1 MNIKHIHLIYFSPT
15 HTTRRILEEIAK
27 GMGREAATVTD
38 ITHPEIRDQKPP
50 VFGDDLVLMG
60 APVYSGRLPKDAARY
75 FSELTARGALAVPV
89 VVYGNRAYEDA
100 LLELKNTA
108 EACGFVSLAAGAF
121 IGEHSFSGK
130 EYIIAQNRPDKEDL
144 AKAFAFG
151 RKIAELLES
160 IQTLKEIK
168 PLTVPGQFPYK
179 EAVARGPMDFIQ
191 VTDDCDGCGV
201 CSPACPAN
209 AIDEANGYATR
220 PEGCIYCCSCIKA
233 CPPGARIMKEGFL
246 KGIAKMLSENCSA
259 RKEPEVFTT
268 SNQDPATKVHDVLG

>member
-1 MNIKHIHLIYFSPT
+1 MNIQHIHLMYFSPT

-27 GMGREAATVTD
+27 GMGRAVETVTD
-38 ITHPEIRDQKPP
+38 ITPPEIRDRKPLI
-50 VFGDDLVLMG
+50 FESDLVLMG

-75 FSELTARGALAVPV
+75 FSTLTARGALAVPV

-130 EYIIAQNRPDKEDL
+130 EYIIAPNRPDKEDL

-151 RKIAELLES
+151 QKIAGLLES
-160 IQTLKEIK
+160 IQAPGDIS

-191 VTDDCDGCGV
+191 VTEDCDGCGV
-201 CSPACPAN
+201 CIPACPAN
-209 AIDEANGYATR
+209 AIDEANRYATR
-220 PEGCIYCCSCIKA
+220 PDRCIYCCACIKA
-233 CPPGARIMKEGFL
+233 CPPGARIMKEGPL
-246 KGIAKMLSENCSA
+246 KGIAKMLSESFSA
-259 RKEPEVFTT
+259 RKEPETFF
-268 SNQDPATKVHDVLG
+268 AGR